1 MPTAATLAEALL
13 LLEGGCLRAAWA
25 AVREAPRSA
34 VATDSDVQE
43 DSSSTE
49 ADGAAAPQAFL
60 RAALLWHLEAK
71 NLVVE
76 RDGERIAAP
85 TCDLPE
91 IASIVGSLVV
101 RHPTMAGEAAGL
113 SRLGEILGRLVAGD
127 EPAELGSAHW
137 RQFAVASRQITCLRD
152 AVMADVTAALE
163 QCDGN
168 RLIRILMVGA
178 SHAVAATDLAV
189 RYPNAEFVLT
199 DPDADRLEQ
208 ARSVLGDDV
217 PQIRC
222 LSWNELD
229 GMPAGSLD
237 LAFAIDAL
245 SEVAAAPGALD
256 RLTRLLRPNAALV
269 AGELAPGVFWDV
281 VRGLRPTWWVRSA
294 NSDFPVSALLTPEE
308 WVDEYEAAG
317 LTAVSI
323 APVLG
328 DAHIGV
334 VIHGL
339 TDGRE
344 ANDIVS
350 IPEVPVFRWE
360 GEMAGDDTTLLG
372 ALHHRMASRGLS
384 GQAAALTSVPEQ
396 AIATDVVWAI
406 DAQAAAPDP
415 VASLSG
421 RLARIAE
428 RCRRLAE
435 TPARLWVVVDFG
447 GSEPEANP
455 LGQPLWCAITSAMR
469 VAQNEYPGL
478 QIRCLGL
485 SGADHAY
492 SVDRAIED
500 MLAPDNERELFFANG
515 RRTVFRVE
523 SGGSLHAALAP
534 STDNTALRLATRHG
548 AGRGA
553 LAWISGERPAPGPGE
568 VEVQVATIGLNFRD
582 VMWNLRLLPEEAL
595 EDGYAGAGF
604 GMECAGTVTRTGPG
618 VEGFD
623 AGDRVVAFVPGAF
636 ASHVVAPV
644 FAVSQLPRELTFE
657 AATTLP
663 VAFLTAYYSLV
674 HLGRLRPGETVLI
687 HGGAGAVGLAAVQ
700 IARHCGAKVIA
711 TAGSE
716 EKRALLRNFG
726 ADYVCNSRALTFADE
741 VAAHTE
747 GKGVDV
753 VLNSLAGE
761 AMIRSMDCLGRFGR
775 FIELGKRDFY
785 ANTHLGLRPFRRN
798 LTYFGVDIDQLLDEH
813 RELAQ
818 SLFTDVV
825 RLFTEGKLVPLPYR
839 VFAGEHVGDAFRLM
853 QRSGHIGKIVVRPAT
868 HATSTVGQN
877 GKFPVDDEGV
887 HVVIGGTSGFGLATA
902 EWLVGRGATQLVLAS
917 RSGKLSELAQAKVD
931 ALRHQGV
938 AVEIATVDAADGAA
952 LGIFLRKVAARRP
965 VKGIV
970 HAAMVIDDR
979 LIEGMDQEA
988 IEKVIRP
995 KIAGALHLERLT
1007 QGLNLDYLL
1016 LYSSATTLFGNP
1028 GQFNYVAANAF
1039 LEGLAR
1045 QMKARGVP
1053 ALAVAWGGIEDA
1065 GYLSRHIGTDINLK
1079 KRFASNLISARTALD
1094 GLDWVYDRDGQ
1105 QTAAVCAIA
1114 RIDWGIAKRE
1124 LVATRSPTFT
1134 AVGAATASRQDADAA
1149 ATLER
1154 LRTLPPEEAT
1164 AALLEIVVAEIAR
1177 VLRLPAKEVDRHQ
1190 PLAEIGMDSLMM
1202 LELRTTVETAL
1213 QIELPMMSLASGI
1226 TPADVARRVMPLI
1239 TGEGQK
1245 ESVPGVLVAA
1255 ATSHF
1260 AAEAVS
1266 TNVADQ
1272 QAAISAVLAKIREQ
1286 DGSS

>member
-1 MPTAATLAEALL
+1 
-13 LLEGGCLRAAWA
+13 
-25 AVREAPRSA
+25 
-34 VATDSDVQE
+34 
-43 DSSSTE
+43 
-49 ADGAAAPQAFL
+49 
-60 RAALLWHLEAK
+60 
-71 NLVVE
+71 
-76 RDGERIAAP
+76 
-85 TCDLPE
+85 
-91 IASIVGSLVV
+91 
-101 RHPTMAGEAAGL
+101 
-113 SRLGEILGRLVAGD
+113 
-127 EPAELGSAHW
+127 
-137 RQFAVASRQITCLRD
+137 
-152 AVMADVTAALE
+152 
-163 QCDGN
+163 
-168 RLIRILMVGA
+168 
-178 SHAVAATDLAV
+178 
-189 RYPNAEFVLT
+189 
-199 DPDADRLEQ
+199 
-208 ARSVLGDDV
+208 
-217 PQIRC
+217 
-222 LSWNELD
+222 
-229 GMPAGSLD
+229 
-237 LAFAIDAL
+237 
-245 SEVAAAPGALD
+245 
-256 RLTRLLRPNAALV
+256 
-269 AGELAPGVFWDV
+269 
-281 VRGLRPTWWVRSA
+281 
-294 NSDFPVSALLTPEE
+294 
-308 WVDEYEAAG
+308 
-317 LTAVSI
+317 
-323 APVLG
+323 
-328 DAHIGV
+328 
-334 VIHGL
+334 
-339 TDGRE
+339 
-344 ANDIVS
+344 
-350 IPEVPVFRWE
+350 
-360 GEMAGDDTTLLG
+360 
-372 ALHHRMASRGLS
+372 
-384 GQAAALTSVPEQ
+384 
-396 AIATDVVWAI
+396 
-406 DAQAAAPDP
+406 
-415 VASLSG
+415 
-421 RLARIAE
+421 
-428 RCRRLAE
+428 
-435 TPARLWVVVDFG
+435 
-447 GSEPEANP
+447 
-455 LGQPLWCAITSAMR
+455 
-469 VAQNEYPGL
+469 
-478 QIRCLGL
+478 
-485 SGADHAY
+485 
-492 SVDRAIED
+492 
-500 MLAPDNERELFFANG
+500 NERELFFTTG

-523 SGGSLHAALAP
+523 CGGSLHAALV
-534 STDNTALRLATRHG
+534 SSVDNTALRLATRHG

-553 LAWISGERPAPGPGE
+553 LAWISGDRPEPGPGE
-568 VEVQVATIGLNFRD
+568 VEIQVATTGLNFRD

-618 VEGFD
+618 VEGLD
-623 AGDRVVAFVPGAF
+623 TGDRVVAFVPGAF

-644 FAVSQLPRELTFE
+644 FAVSQLPQALTFE

-674 HLGRLRPGETVLI
+674 HLGRLRRGETVLI
-687 HGGAGAVGLAAVQ
+687 HGGAGAVGLAALQ
-700 IARHCGAKVIA
+700 IAQHCGAKVIA

-741 VAAHTE
+741 IFNHTG

-818 SLFTDVV
+818 SLFADVV
-825 RLFTEGKLVPLPYR
+825 GLFAKGKLVPLPYR
-839 VFAGEHVGDAFRLM
+839 VFTGEHVGDAFRLM
-853 QRSGHIGKIVVRPAT
+853 QRSGHIGKIVVTPAA
-868 HATSTVGQN
+868 HATATVGQN
-877 GKFPVDDEGV
+877 GKFPVDNKGV

-902 EWLVGRGATQLVLAS
+902 EWLARRGATQLVLAS
-917 RSGKLSELAQAKVD
+917 RSGKLSDLAQAKVD
-931 ALRHQGV
+931 ALRLQGV
-938 AVEIATVDAADGAA
+938 EVEVATVDAADGAA
-952 LGIFLRKVAARRP
+952 LGIFMRKVAARRP

-1045 QMKARGVP
+1045 QMKARGIP

-1094 GLDWVYDRDGQ
+1094 GLDWVYDREGR

-1134 AVGAATASRQDADAA
+1134 AVGAAAASRQDADAA

-1272 QAAISAVLAKIREQ
+1272 QAAISAVLAKMREQ